1 MHLVSFIKNQK
12 THVGILHGENS
23 IIDLSFYENQVP
35 NDVNQIIELN
45 SLVKL
50 KEIQTNPTAE
60 SIIKKLEHPLFNPE
74 LWQFYVRA
82 LIYLHYQD
90 HLEPLL
96 MLGKIYSKLS

>member
-50 KEIQTNPTAE
+50 KEIQAKPTCR
-60 SIIKKLEHPLFNPE
+60 INYKKRRGKN
-74 LWQFYVRA
+74 YSSYSCAKKRY
-82 LIYLHYQD
+82 YLCRV
-90 HLEPLL
+90 
-96 MLGKIYSKLS
+96 KLS